1 MGTAS
6 SMVET
11 VSRMAVAYRTNG
23 QAAAVFF
30 AFSAKFTLFWLL
42 VRLTAVLRTAV
53 LRTAVLRTAV
63 LRTAYGVVP
72 VGFACGCFR
81 LLLLVDLAATLFK
94 SARRPRGSP

>member
-53 LRTAVLRTAV
+53 LRTA
-63 LRTAYGVVP
+63 YGVVP
-72 VGFACGCFR
+72 VGFACRCFR